1 MADIEGMAERL
12 EQQGCSATDW
22 QTVEMTPE
30 TDAAL
35 IRDVEFIGTV
45 RLGRLDRSVRAE
57 AGIRHAMLR
66 DCTLGDD
73 VRVRNVP
80 GGLTRCTVGPGAPI
94 RNLGPG
100 GLDTAPPWGGG
111 G

>member
-73 VRVRNVP
+73 V
-80 GGLTRCTVGPGAPI
+80 L
-94 RNLGPG
+94 
-100 GLDTAPPWGGG
+100 
-111 G
+111 